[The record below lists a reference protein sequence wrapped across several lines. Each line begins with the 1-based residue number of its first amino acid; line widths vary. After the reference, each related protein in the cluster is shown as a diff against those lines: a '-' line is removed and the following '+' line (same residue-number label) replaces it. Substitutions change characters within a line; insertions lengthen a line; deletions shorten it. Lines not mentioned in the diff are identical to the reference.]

1 MVATL
6 IELLRSTP
14 VATLHALAQWRYGV
28 AGLMALA
35 LLRVGIRR
43 RNAMC
48 SAVAAMIL
56 AALVTRPA
64 L

>member
-1 MVATL
+1 M

-14 VATLHALAQWRYGV
+14 AVALHALAQWRYG
-28 AGLMALA
+28 ATGLMALV
-35 LLRVGIRR
+35 LLLVGIWR
-43 RNAMC
+43 RNATC
-48 SAVAAMIL
+48 SAVAAIVL